1 MQNNG
6 VPVSAAYNDGSNLPR
21 RISVKNRTAS
31 QESYP
36 IPKKGSIILYN
47 EIIKWQDRKVARPFR
62 GCGIVYDETEHL
74 VFVKWAIA
82 PGFFLTTSFPK
93 TDFMSGLVRYV
104 ILKDIVYKQDCT
116 YLEMDIFKLPDRIQE
131 LVI

>member
-6 VPVSAAYNDGSNLPR
+6 VPVSAAYNDSNLSSR
-21 RISVKNRTAS
+21 RNTEKNRIV

-36 IPKKGSIILYN
+36 IPKQGSIILYN

-62 GCGIVYDETEHL
+62 GCGIVYYETRLL

-93 TDFMSGLVRYV
+93 SDFVSGLVRYV
-104 ILKDIVYKQDCT
+104 LLKDVVYKQDCT
-116 YLEMDIFKLPDRIQE
+116 YFDLDIFKLPEWIKE